1 MLLNYYKSSDG
12 REECFMILT
21 NQWTQFSHGHARTE
35 LRLLKSFLAQRGT
48 NSQILSTATDFGDL
62 RSTVNDFSTFIPR
75 QIDRGPIHR
84 KILNYKENQ
93 LTKMWEGRV
102 ASIAGDSTLVVSSG
116 FWPILLHALKK
127 PLVNK
132 LVFRLIS
139 PPEISSVGNSDLKLV
154 LKALDSGRLIL
165 GIETLDGQEYLQ
177 TRLGIDAEFVP
188 PLSTT
193 SEVLNPSKIGIVWSV
208 TDSTSASTISETIEK
223 FERKNL
229 LIKLPVGIAVNQLK
243 CDTTG
248 VEVIPNGISD
258 ELFAILIRKLKT
270 VYLPH
275 KNYHLRG
282 SGLITSMLG
291 SGVSVL
297 VHEENSFVRDFN
309 FSNLLVVTNEVNLK
323 NNLDIIEDL
332 KLDRSLEAEKIRTY
346 IDTKWEGFLELK
358 NG

>member
-1 MLLNYYKSSDG
+1 
-12 REECFMILT
+12 MILT
-21 NQWTQFSHGHARTE
+21 NQWTEFSHGHARTE

-48 NSQILSTATDFGDL
+48 NSQILSAANDFGDL
-62 RSTVNDFSTFIPR
+62 QSIVSDFSGFIPR

-84 KILNYKENQ
+84 KILKYKENQ
-93 LTKMWEGRV
+93 LTKMWEDRV
-102 ASIAGDSTLVVSSG
+102 ASIEGDSTLVVSSG
-116 FWPILLHALKK
+116 FWPILLLALKK
-127 PLVNK
+127 PVVDK

-139 PPEISSVGNSDLKLV
+139 PPKISSVSDSDLKIV
-154 LKALDSGRLIL
+154 LNALDSGRLIL
-165 GIETLDGQEYLQ
+165 GIETLDGQEYLR
-177 TRLGIDAEFVP
+177 THLSIDAEFVP

-193 SEVLNPSKIGIVWSV
+193 SEVLNPSKTGIVWSV
-208 TDSTSASTISETIEK
+208 TDSTSASRISETINK
-223 FERKNL
+223 FEKKNL
-229 LIKLPVGIAVNQLK
+229 LIKLPVGIELNQLK

-258 ELFAILIRKLKT
+258 ELFALQIRKLKT

-309 FSNLLVVTNEVNLK
+309 FSNLLVVTNDVNLK
-323 NNLDIIEDL
+323 NNLEIIEDL
-332 KLDRSLEAEKIRTY
+332 KLDRRLEAEKIRTY
-346 IDTKWEGFLELK
+346 INTKWEGFLELK
-358 NG
+358 NV